1 MRHGTLGRPP
11 ALRHAIGNRAQA
23 SEVSSGSL
31 QICQVG
37 PGLDRHPKAPAAGPR
52 RSAPDPG
59 RVRDLPTEANQLA
72 AVARSLR
79 AKMMTAR
86 IGGSVTAGVI
96 ADIVGQIELLADSV
110 AALLED

>member
-1 MRHGTLGRPP
+1 MPSAIARKRLRSPP
-11 ALRHAIGNRAQA
+11 APSKFARWGR
-23 SEVSSGSL
+23 
-31 QICQVG
+31 
-37 PGLDRHPKAPAAGPR
+37 GLTDTRKAPAAGPR

-86 IGGSVTAGVI
+86 IGGSVTAGEI